1 MDVEILYVVL
11 AILFILNTSVSVFLM
26 KRDDLDTFQKGAQML
41 LVWLV
46 PFLAAIGVWLLNR
59 SQDIQV
65 FTRDKTFGGGVSDSI
80 GPGAE

>member
-59 SQDIQV
+59 SQDIQA
-65 FTRDKTFGGGVSDSI
+65 TRDKTFGGGVSDSI

>member
-1 MDVEILYVVL
+1 MDVEILYVVM
-11 AILFILNTSVSVFLM
+11 AILFILNASVSVFLM
-26 KRDDLDTFQKGAQML
+26 KRDDLNTFQKGAQML

-59 SQDIQV
+59 SQDIQA
-65 FTRDKTFGGGVSDSI
+65 TRDKTFGGGVSDSI

>member
-1 MDVEILYVVL
+1 MDVEILYVVM
-11 AILFILNTSVSVFLM
+11 AILFILNASVSVFLM

-59 SQDIQV
+59 SQDIQA
-65 FTRDKTFGGGVSDSI
+65 TRAKTFGGGVSDSI

>member
-11 AILFILNTSVSVFLM
+11 AILFILNASVSVFLM

-59 SQDIQV
+59 SQDIQA
-65 FTRDKTFGGGVSDSI
+65 TRAKTFGGGVSDSI

>member
-11 AILFILNTSVSVFLM
+11 AILFILNTSISVFLM

-65 FTRDKTFGGGVSDSI
+65 TQDKTFGGGVSDSI

>member
-1 MDVEILYVVL
+1 
-11 AILFILNTSVSVFLM
+11 M

-46 PFLAAIGVWLLNR
+46 PFLTVIGVWLLNR
-59 SQDIQV
+59 SQDIQA
-65 FTRDKTFGGGVSDSI
+65 TRAKTFGGGVSDSI

>member
-11 AILFILNTSVSVFLM
+11 AILFILNISVSVFLM

-59 SQDIQV
+59 SQDIQA
-65 FTRDKTFGGGVSDSI
+65 TRAKTFGGGVSDSI

>member
-1 MDVEILYVVL
+1 MDVEILYVMLAVL
-11 AILFILNTSVSVFLM
+11 IILNTSVSVFLM

-59 SQDIQV
+59 SQDIQA
-65 FTRDKTFGGGVSDSI
+65 TRAKTFGGGVSDSI

>member
-41 LVWLV
+41 LVWLF
-46 PFLAAIGVWLLNR
+46 PFLAAIGEWLLNR

-65 FTRDKTFGGGVSDSI
+65 TQDKTLGGGVSDSI

>member
-26 KRDDLDTFQKGAQML
+26 KRDDLNTFQKGAQML

-59 SQDIQV
+59 SQDIQA
-65 FTRDKTFGGGVSDSI
+65 TRAKTFGGGVSDSI

>member
-1 MDVEILYVVL
+1 MDVEILYVVM
-11 AILFILNTSVSVFLM
+11 AILFILNASVSVFLM

-59 SQDIQV
+59 SQDIQA
-65 FTRDKTFGGGVSDSI
+65 TRAKNLGGGVSDSI

>member
-11 AILFILNTSVSVFLM
+11 AVLFILNTSVSVFLM

-65 FTRDKTFGGGVSDSI
+65 TGDKTFGGGVSDSI

>member
-11 AILFILNTSVSVFLM
+11 AILFILNTSISVFLM

-65 FTRDKTFGGGVSDSI
+65 TRDKTFGGGVSDSI